1 MKYTLPEFIKY
12 LQSFEAEYSKATMG
26 VDQGEFHY
34 TDIDIAVGTS
44 LSGDHTLLISQ
55 PWHVPNKNITG

>member
-12 LQSFEAEYSKATMG
+12 LQSFEVEYPEATIG

-34 TDIDIAVGTS
+34 TDIDITVGTS
-44 LSGDHTLLISQ
+44 LAGKHRLLISE
-55 PWHVPNKNITG
+55 PYNEK